1 MINDIIELINGSSKI
16 ALSFHISPDGDSTGS
31 SLALMQG
38 LRSIGKEVYIVSK
51 EATPKSLGFL
61 PFSSEIDGNQSTIK
75 QGTDLFIILDCGNS
89 ERVNTETDLN
99 NIGCTLVNIDHHL
112 SNELYGDY
120 NFVDPKA
127 AAMGEIVFKILK
139 EMNISITNDIAKCI
153 YTSLLTDTG
162 SFRHLNTTKITH
174 NIAGELIENGLDFG
188 EIHRMIFDNKE
199 FSRIKLLGKAIEGM
213 YLAHN
218 GKTCVIILTKKI
230 FEELGIED
238 SDTSDIV
245 SIGLKISSAEAC
257 ILVKEAD
264 SGVKVSLRSKST
276 LDVRNVA
283 EVFGGGGHI
292 RASGAFVGL
301 PLEQAIEKI
310 LGAIENE
317 MLS

>member
-1 MINDIIELINGSSKI
+1 MIKDIIELINGSSKI

-51 EATPKSLGFL
+51 EVAPKSLGFL
-61 PFSSEIDGNQSTIK
+61 PFSSEIDGNQPTVK

-89 ERVNTETDLN
+89 ERVNTETDLDN
-99 NIGCTLVNIDHHL
+99 LGCALVNIDHHL
-112 SNELYGDY
+112 SNDRYGDY

-139 EMNISITNDIAKCI
+139 EMNIVITNDMAKCI

-162 SFRHLNTTKITH
+162 SFRYLNTTKTTH
-174 NIAGELIENGLDFG
+174 NIAGELIENGLNFG
-188 EIHRMIFDNKE
+188 EIHRLIFDNKE
-199 FSRIKLLGKAIEGM
+199 FLRIKLLGKAIEGM
-213 YLAHN
+213 YLTHD

-230 FEELGIED
+230 FQELGIED

-245 SIGLKISSAEAC
+245 STGLKISGTEAC
-257 ILVKEAD
+257 ILVKEAEF
-264 SGVKVSLRSKST
+264 GVKVSFRSKST

-292 RASGAFVGL
+292 RASGAYVAL

-310 LGAIENE
+310 LSAIENE